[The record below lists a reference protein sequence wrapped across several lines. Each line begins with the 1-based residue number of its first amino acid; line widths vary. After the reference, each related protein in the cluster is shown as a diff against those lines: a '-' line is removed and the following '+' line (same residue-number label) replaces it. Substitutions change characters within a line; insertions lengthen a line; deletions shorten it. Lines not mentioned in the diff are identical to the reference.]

1 MDPHAAPE
9 LFPHIRIVM
18 GMVIG
23 LGVTRL
29 LAGVA
34 GIVQHPRRARLSALQ
49 LLWVAAVL
57 LELIHF
63 WWWEFALFELR
74 DWSFGVFF
82 FIFLYT
88 IVLFLQAALL
98 FPDSL
103 AEYSG
108 YEDFFLRRRPWFF
121 GLFAA
126 NIVCDLIDTYIKGET
141 HWEKFSFEFSLQ
153 VPIGLALC
161 AVAIWTPDK
170 RFHLALVC
178 FYILYQLSWIFRLF
192 NTVN

>member
-1 MDPHAAPE
+1 MDTNAATE

-18 GMVIG
+18 GMVVG
-23 LGVTRL
+23 LGVARL
-29 LAGVA
+29 LTGVA
-34 GIVQHPRRARLSALQ
+34 GIVQHPHRARLSALQ

-63 WWWEFALFELR
+63 WWWEFALFELQ

-103 AEYSG
+103 AEYNG
-108 YEDFFLRRRPWFF
+108 YEDFFLKRRPWFF

-126 NIVCDLIDTYIKGET
+126 NIICDLIDTYIKGQA
-141 HWEKFSFEFSLQ
+141 HWEKFSFEFALQ

-161 AVAIWTPDK
+161 AIAVWTPDK

-178 FYILYQLSWIFRLF
+178 FYLVYQLSWIFRLF
-192 NTVN
+192 NTVT